1 MLHQQLTRYN
11 IGDNMAEKE
20 QKVKIVHNEKE
31 YEFLPSELSD
41 ESLAQYRRANQIG
54 SALMQMEQDLME
66 KRFILNNYISF
77 VVNSLEEEL
86 DTKKKK

>member
-1 MLHQQLTRYN
+1 
-11 IGDNMAEKE
+11 MAEKE
-20 QKVKIVHNEKE
+20 QKSKIVHNEKE

-41 ESLAQYRRANQIG
+41 EALAQYRRANQIG